1 MAIRL
6 GLTLLANILKLIGL
20 NRVCVLLSLEYQC
33 SVTTIDPQ
41 RYYFRTLVTGFNT
54 VGYYLTQHVQ
64 LVLIGLGLI
73 TGYSI
78 YRSIVRLTVD
88 QPITV
93 GDRVAGFFSGSIGGL
108 GGVQLWSWLT
118 GQPVE
123 LILNVKHWLQVV
135 YPDSLEVKLA
145 RAELAYRSVRLSSE
159 HAQAVNQAQFSAW
172 IDKGWLDYQTRLTA
186 EYLKSMPTAHL
197 TQAAQDHARA
207 TVGHQMSDFLLH
219 QPGFW
224 SQYGTTIGMAVLS
237 VAIIGGCVVYF
248 WGGTDDD
255 QPPVLSSKSFSR
267 VPGSSARYLDGR
279 IEQVSQTTVKHTQQ
293 INYLYKQ
300 SVANTTNLENLKNY
314 VHRDIGRSVLEVM
327 GRR

>member
-41 RYYFRTLVTGFNT
+41 RYYFRTLVTGFNA

-93 GDRVAGFFSGSIGGL
+93 GDRVAGFFSGPIGGL
-108 GGVQLWSWLT
+108 GGVQLWAWLT

-145 RAELAYRSVRLSSE
+145 RAELAYRSVRLSPE
-159 HAQAVNQAQFSAW
+159 HAQTVNQAQFSAW

-186 EYLKSMPTAHL
+186 EYLKSMPTANL

-207 TVGHQMSDFLLH
+207 TAGHQMSDFLLH

-224 SQYGTTIGMAVLS
+224 SQHGSTIGWIALS
-237 VAIIGGCVVYF
+237 VAVVGGACFFF
-248 WGGTDDD
+248 WPGSDDD
-255 QPPVLSSKSFSR
+255 QPPVLSSKSFDR

-279 IEQVSQTTVKHTQQ
+279 IDQVSQTTVKHTQQ

-314 VHRDIGRSVLEVM
+314 VRRDLRMAVLDLM
-327 GRR
+327 SRR